1 MSQVLSS
8 VISDHTVTFF
18 AQSRMFT
25 IQSDHINYKTIRDHL
40 IAEPYAEA
48 GPLIELADVRV
59 AIQNADPEGLLQV
72 RRRRALVQG
81 QASSAASGSTKSWAS
96 ARRVSPSSRS
106 SRASKACSSN
116 PSMRARERFP
126 IFAEVSGFGFLKDG
140 RMGAFKAVRA
150 DFLDIHSGKFDNS
163 PGKVVSMPREDVDDD
178 PEKTCSA
185 GFHLGALSYVQNFGH
200 ITTNGDTSNKVV
212 FCAFWPEHVVA
223 IPVDYDGKKM
233 RVWQYEV
240 LEEVAPESV
249 QEFLKARSLII
260 NPTEVK
266 TSYQIGYAKGY
277 ADGDYGAEL
286 ASHYADNADEQ
297 RGYNAGHS
305 DGEEELPFDDTD
317 RGVEPE
323 DDRSPYDRGYAHGH
337 DDCSEGAECDP
348 SPEIEASDLD
358 PSDYNEYRRGYRA
371 RYVNAENTN

>member
-59 AIQNADPEGLLQV
+59 AIKNADPEGLLRFIGDVLSYKDKALPLANVWVQKILGF
-72 RRRRALVQG
+72 RAQQLPFEPIFKG
-81 QASSAASGSTKSWAS
+81 LESLL
-96 ARRVSPSSRS
+96 R
-106 SRASKACSSN
+106 N

-126 IFAEVSGFGFLKDG
+126 VFAEVSGFGFLKDG
-140 RMGAFKAVRA
+140 RMGAFKAVRG
-150 DFLDIHSGKFDNS
+150 DFTDIHSGKFDNK
-163 PGKVVSMPREDVDDD
+163 PGQALSMPREDVDDD
-178 PEKTCSA
+178 PEQTCSA
-185 GFHLGALSYVQNFGH
+185 GFHLGALSYVQDFGH
-200 ITTNGDTSNKVV
+200 ITTNADTSNKVV
-212 FCAFWPEHVVA
+212 FCAFWPEHVVSV
-223 IPVDYDGKKM
+223 PVDYDGKKM

-266 TSYQIGYAKGY
+266 TPYQPPV
-277 ADGDYGAEL
+277 GATFS
-286 ASHYADNADEQ
+286 ASQ
-297 RGYNAGHS
+297 S
-305 DGEEELPFDDTD
+305 
-317 RGVEPE
+317 
-323 DDRSPYDRGYAHGH
+323 
-337 DDCSEGAECDP
+337 
-348 SPEIEASDLD
+348 
-358 PSDYNEYRRGYRA
+358 
-371 RYVNAENTN
+371 